1 MKNNTFTDIDIAV
14 TIMLTSAFWLFCLAT
29 YLFLSLIK

>member
-1 MKNNTFTDIDIAV
+1 MKKIYDEVDIAV
-14 TIMLTSAFWLFCLAT
+14 TIMLTSAFWLTSLAI